1 MARRTTTTTTRT
13 ARTTTRTNEPADDA
27 AEVVVTDSGLGLAD
41 GMIFV
46 STVLLIAAI
55 LLLDYHMGKHLG
67 TGMFFK

>member
-13 ARTTTRTNEPADDA
+13 ARTTRTNEPADDA
-27 AEVVVTDSGLGLAD
+27 APVVVTEGGLGLAD

-46 STVLLIAAI
+46 STILLVVAI
-55 LLLDYHMGKHLG
+55 LMLDYHMGKHLG